1 MFLYI
6 AICPRE
12 LFKVFLCTLKS
23 IPLMRPPFLTLPV
36 TLFRH
41 PPSPTLSSDPSYVI
55 PEEERMNP
63 ARKRLQMLALEEAI
77 FNVKMDFNGRFLA
90 LREVKK
96 KVRYV

>member
-1 MFLYI
+1 
-6 AICPRE
+6 
-12 LFKVFLCTLKS
+12 
-23 IPLMRPPFLTLPV
+23 
-36 TLFRH
+36 
-41 PPSPTLSSDPSYVI
+41 
-55 PEEERMNP
+55 MNP